1 MSKQTVGFVDLY
13 EWGRWVRQDSD
24 RLGYQSPWL
33 LLMRNN
39 VQISRAPAPAISDDE
54 AMTIDAAVAKL
65 ARHSLVLHRV
75 LCYHYICGWS
85 LRRIARAYLTPLE
98 YGADSNK
105 RVSVYAAQALLA
117 RAEGF
122 VHGTIEN
129 G

>member
-1 MSKQTVGFVDLY
+1 MDLY
-13 EWGRWVRQDSD
+13 EWGKWSRCHSD
-24 RLGYQSPWL
+24 KLGYQSPWL
-33 LLMRNN
+33 LLMRDN

-85 LRRIARAYLTPLE
+85 LRRIAREYLTPLE
-98 YGADSNK
+98 YGADSKK
-105 RVSVYAAQALLA
+105 RVSVYVAQALLN

-122 VHGTIEN
+122 VCGVLER
-129 G
+129 GE

>member
-1 MSKQTVGFVDLY
+1 MADLY

-24 RLGYQSPWL
+24 KLGYQSPWL
-33 LLMRNN
+33 LLMRDN
-39 VQISRAPAPAISDDE
+39 VQISRAPSAAITDDE

-65 ARHSLVLHRV
+65 ARHSVVLHRV
-75 LCYHYICGWS
+75 LCYYYVGGWS
-85 LRRIARAYLTPLE
+85 LRRIAREYLTPLE

-105 RVSVYAAQALLA
+105 RVSVYAAQALLN

-122 VHGTIEN
+122 VSGVLEHG